1 MYKAK
6 RVSLVLPTYNEKDS
20 IRKVIQ
26 DFEELGFVDEILVI
40 NNNAI
45 DGTSTEVRHTSA
57 IEIHESVQGYGAAI
71 QRGLREATGDL
82 IAVCEPDDT
91 FLARD
96 LTKFL
101 AYAEDVDIVYGS
113 RTVRTFIWNR
123 ANMGLLLRWG
133 NWFVAKL
140 LEILFNTNYLS
151 DVGCTYRLLRR
162 EALEKMLPTL
172 KVKSNFFGPEMMV
185 RGYRLNLRCIQ
196 IPVNYKDRVGQ
207 SSVTGD
213 IKKATVLGIQMIILI
228 IAMRFNL
235 ERWLF
240 RILE

>member
-6 RVSLVLPTYNEKDS
+6 RVSLILPTYNEKDS

-26 DFEELGFVDEILVI
+26 DFEELEFVDEILVI

-45 DGTSTEVRHTSA
+45 DGTSTEVHDTSA

-140 LEILFNTNYLS
+140 LEILFSSGT
-151 DVGCTYRLLRR
+151 
-162 EALEKMLPTL
+162 KLPDFCVTGAGL
-172 KVKSNFFGPEMMV
+172 SNFLVGPSCPPDYFTAARLPLLTGKLGYSSFYALPGYQLGSNHFSRYL
-185 RGYRLNLRCIQ
+185 RGQPQPPAGVCSGAL
-196 IPVNYKDRVGQ
+196 P
-207 SSVTGD
+207 
-213 IKKATVLGIQMIILI
+213 
-228 IAMRFNL
+228 
-235 ERWLF
+235 LF
-240 RILE
+240 RAVVRSQYSMVY

>member
-1 MYKAK
+1 MPGPNENLKPLMLELPLRAV
-6 RVSLVLPTYNEKDS
+6 REALVVLPTYNEKDS

-101 AYAEDVDIVYGS
+101 AYAEDVARGVAD
-113 RTVRTFIWNR
+113 VRQVIN
-123 ANMGLLLRWG
+123 
-133 NWFVAKL
+133 
-140 LEILFNTNYLS
+140 
-151 DVGCTYRLLRR
+151 
-162 EALEKMLPTL
+162 
-172 KVKSNFFGPEMMV
+172 
-185 RGYRLNLRCIQ
+185 NLRIQ
-196 IPVNYKDRVGQ
+196 PPPTTYI
-207 SSVTGD
+207 
-213 IKKATVLGIQMIILI
+213 
-228 IAMRFNL
+228 
-235 ERWLF
+235 
-240 RILE
+240 